1 MRMEVRTMAGCEKAV
16 TCGAA
21 GALVLSACAVLA
33 ISSGQAWA
41 QVDRAEPITPAGS
54 SPIAQ
59 PAGVQPGV
67 QPVPDGGALGA
78 AIAGAPPE
86 VLPTAP
92 GGDDFVQLSAFAEP
106 VELSTFVELVAATLN
121 INISNMGVVEGQV
134 IFNAPVPVKKS
145 DLIHLLDSLL
155 EQQGFTI
162 VEDGFGLY
170 SIRPA
175 NAVVVNLKGDMPTT
189 RVFSTPNIRP
199 SALKVAIEGQLG
211 AAPQAQGGGA
221 GGGGMVPRQIAYI
234 DEMGV
239 IVATDTPRRLAAIE
253 SLIAALLEEYGR
265 ARYIRLELTH
275 ISAPVARSRALE
287 LVGQA
292 VQARGLGIPG
302 QPDFNPG
309 QQGGIPGRQ
318 PTGQLDNM
326 GDRMTVDPQGNALI
340 FRGLPI
346 EIDLVK
352 EVLAVIDVPNT
363 LLPRKYEG
371 GAAAMQIADIARQ
384 RGLGEV
390 TTISDRSQADPN
402 MGFDFNAFQLQQ
414 QRAGGAGAGGPVMVV
429 DERRGSII
437 YYGTETQQAQL
448 DTLIK
453 ELDIQAERVVTRV
466 YRLRHSDAESVA
478 EIINGLISNTT
489 PAGTSEFLPEG
500 GGFSNFRGSR
510 TRTPIRPQQQP
521 DQPSTLP
528 AAPGQDGLTLDAE
541 NAFVIADP
549 KNNQILIKA
558 PAVQQ
563 PEFSKLIERLDLRRP
578 QVYVEAQIIAVSA
591 DDRLRL
597 AVETQL
603 INAGGSG
610 GVLNTNWGLGSF
622 GDNPITSPKDVG
634 TGLAGLTA
642 AIIRSD
648 QVPILIRAIANET
661 DSRIVSSPQL
671 LVDDNEEAE
680 VVSLDQQP
688 TSTINRSG
696 SGDNDLVTAGDYAEA
711 GTTLRV
717 TPRISEGG
725 YLRLKYEIELSSFTG
740 EGQTSG
746 GTTLPPPRQQNTIKS
761 ESVTVPSDSTVVI
774 GGLVVDSKTKTIAK
788 VPLLGDIPLFGLL
801 FQDRATGDRSTTL
814 YIFLTPRILREPT
827 FADLKLLTRGPRMSS
842 RIGEEM
848 PVMKPSII
856 GVVERTTPALPNE
869 EPIAPTREDAL
880 PASTSTTGVG
890 GLGGVGGTRRPE

>member
-1 MRMEVRTMAGCEKAV
+1 MAGCEKAV
-16 TCGAA
+16 SCGAA
-21 GALVLSACAVLA
+21 GVLVLSACAALA
-33 ISSGQAWA
+33 ISSGQAWS
-41 QVDRAEPITPAGS
+41 QVTKAEPVTPAGVM
-54 SPIAQ
+54 PGVQ
-59 PAGVQPGV
+59 PAGVQPGE
-67 QPVPDGGALGA
+67 QPAPDGGPLGA
-78 AIAGAPPE
+78 AMAGAPPE
-86 VLPTAP
+86 VLPAAP
-92 GGDDFVQLSAFAEP
+92 GGDEFVELSAFAEP

-134 IFNAPVPVKKS
+134 IFNAPVPVKKA

-162 VEDGFGLY
+162 VQDRFGLY

-175 NAVVVNLKGDMPTT
+175 NAVVVNLKGEMPTT
-189 RVFSTPNIRP
+189 RVFSTPNLRP
-199 SALKVAIEGQLG
+199 SALKAAIEGQLG
-211 AAPQAQGGGA
+211 IAPQAQGGG
-221 GGGGMVPRQIAYI
+221 GGGGATVPRQIAYI

-253 SLIAALLEEYGR
+253 SLVAALLEEYGR
-265 ARYIRLELTH
+265 AKFIRLELKH
-275 ISAPVARSRALE
+275 ISAPVARGRALE

-292 VQARGLGIPG
+292 VQSRGLGLPG
-302 QPDFNPG
+302 QPDFNAG
-309 QQGGIPGRQ
+309 QQGGVPGRQ
-318 PTGQLDNM
+318 ATGQLDNM
-326 GDRMTVDPQGNALI
+326 GDRMTVDSQGNALI
-340 FRGLPI
+340 FRGLQI

-363 LLPRKYEG
+363 LLPRKFEG

-390 TTISDRSQADPN
+390 TTIADRSQVDPN

-429 DERRGSII
+429 DERRGSIV
-437 YYGTETQQAQL
+437 YYGTEAQQVQL
-448 DTLIK
+448 ETLIK

-478 EIINGLISNTT
+478 EIINGLISSTT
-489 PAGTSEFLPEG
+489 PAGTSEFLPES
-500 GGFSNFRGSR
+500 GGFSNFRSGRSR
-510 TRTPIRPQQQP
+510 TTTRPVQQP
-521 DQPSTLP
+521 DQPSAMPVP
-528 AAPGQDGLTLDAE
+528 AGQDGLSLDAE

-597 AVETQL
+597 SIETQL
-603 INAGGSG
+603 INANGSG
-610 GVLNTNWGLGSF
+610 GVLNTNWGLGGF
-622 GDNPITSPKDVG
+622 GDNPITSPKDVNNS
-634 TGLAGLTA
+634 LAGLTA

-688 TSTINRSG
+688 TSSINRGSSG
-696 SGDNDLVTAGDYAEA
+696 SSGDIVTAGDYAEA

-725 YLRLKYEIELSSFTG
+725 YLRLKYEVELSSFTG
-740 EGQTSG
+740 EGQTVG
-746 GTTLPPPRQQNTIKS
+746 ETTLPPPRQQNTIKS

-788 VPLLGDIPLFGLL
+788 VPLLGDIPLVGLL

-814 YIFLTPRILREPT
+814 YIFLTPKILREPT
-827 FADLKLLTRGPRMSS
+827 FADLKLLTRGPRMAS
-842 RIGEEM
+842 RLGEEM
-848 PVMKPSII
+848 PEMKPSII
-856 GVVERTTPALPNE
+856 GIVERTTPAGPTE
-869 EPIAPTREDAL
+869 EPVAPTREDAL
-880 PASTSTTGVG
+880 PANTSTPGVG
-890 GLGGVGGTRRPE
+890 GVGGVGGTRRPE

>member
-1 MRMEVRTMAGCEKAV
+1 MAGSEHGVSRVARG
-16 TCGAA
+16 TGRRL
-21 GALVLSACAVLA
+21 GSACAVGVCA
-33 ISSGQAWA
+33 AMVISSGQAWSQTA
-41 QVDRAEPITPAGS
+41 KATPVTPAGEQ
-54 SPIAQ
+54 PVV
-59 PAGVQPGV
+59 PAGVQPGA
-67 QPVPDGGALGA
+67 QPVPDGGPLGA
-78 AIAGAPPE
+78 AMAAAPPD
-86 VLPTAP
+86 VLPAAP
-92 GGDDFVQLSAFAEP
+92 GSSDLVELSAFAEP

-134 IFNAPVPVKKS
+134 IFNAPVPVKKA

-162 VEDGFGLY
+162 VQDRFGLY

-175 NAVVVNLKGDMPTT
+175 TAVVVNLQGEMPTT
-189 RVFSTPNIRP
+189 RVFSTPNLRP
-199 SALKVAIEGQLG
+199 SALKAAIEGQLG
-211 AAPQAQGGGA
+211 IAPQAQGGGGV
-221 GGGGMVPRQIAYI
+221 GGATAPRQIAYI

-253 SLIAALLEEYGR
+253 SLITALLEEYAR
-265 ARYIRLELTH
+265 AKFIRLELKH
-275 ISAPVARSRALE
+275 ISAPVARGRALE

-292 VQARGLGIPG
+292 VQSRGLSIPG
-302 QPDFNPG
+302 QPDFNAGQPG
-309 QQGGIPGRQ
+309 GVPGRQ
-318 PTGQLDNM
+318 ATGQLDNM
-326 GDRMTVDPQGNALI
+326 GDRMTVDSQGNALI
-340 FRGLPI
+340 FRGLQI

-363 LLPRKYEG
+363 LLPRKFEG

-390 TTISDRSQADPN
+390 TTISDRSQMDPN
-402 MGFDFNAFQLQQ
+402 VGFDFNAFQLQQ
-414 QRAGGAGAGGPVMVV
+414 QRAAGAGGAGGPVMVV
-429 DERRGSII
+429 DERRGSIV
-437 YYGTETQQAQL
+437 YYGTEAQQIQL
-448 DTLIK
+448 EALIK

-489 PAGTSEFLPEG
+489 PAGTSEFLPES

-510 TRTPIRPQQQP
+510 SRTPIRPVQQP
-521 DQPSTLP
+521 DQASTLP
-528 AAPGQDGLTLDAE
+528 VPAGQEGLTLDAE

-597 AVETQL
+597 SIETQL
-603 INAGGSG
+603 INANGSG
-610 GVLNTNWGLGSF
+610 GVLNTNWGLGGF
-622 GDNPITSPKDVG
+622 GDNPITAPKEVSNS
-634 TGLAGLTA
+634 LAGLTA

-688 TSTINRSG
+688 TSTINRSS

-725 YLRLKYEIELSSFTG
+725 YLRLKYEVELSSFTG
-740 EGQTSG
+740 EGQTVG
-746 GTTLPPPRQQNTIKS
+746 DTTLPPPRQQNTIKS

-788 VPLLGDIPLFGLL
+788 VPLLGDIPLVGLL

-814 YIFLTPRILREPT
+814 YIFLTPKILREPT
-827 FADLKLLTRGPRMSS
+827 FADLKLLTRGPRLAS
-842 RIGEEM
+842 RLGEEM
-848 PVMKPSII
+848 PEMKPSII
-856 GVVERTTPALPNE
+856 GVVEPAKPANPSQ
-869 EPIAPTREDAL
+869 EPTAPTRENAL
-880 PASTSTTGVG
+880 PTGTAAPG
-890 GLGGVGGTRRPE
+890 ATGTLGSRRPD